1 MAALEADETP
11 NFSDDTEAAIY
22 SFVRTLLHTSRI
34 DQAAYDDMKGRL
46 GEDGVVELMG
56 IIGHYTGVAMALNTF
71 EIVPPDGERPGFG
84 DQA

>member
-1 MAALEADETP
+1 
-11 NFSDDTEAAIY
+11 
-22 SFVRTLLHTSRI
+22 
-34 DQAAYDDMKGRL
+34 MKGRL

-84 DQA
+84 DQAW